1 VPQTD
6 HDPEML
12 TALLAGCRQA
22 ERGSQR
28 RLYGLYYS
36 FAMSICLRYTRTR
49 DEAMEAAND
58 GFMKVFRDVA
68 RFDAGRYE
76 QLGSSFRGWLRKI
89 MIHTAIDHYRSQEK
103 HQHQEEL
110 GDAAYAQLDGG
121 VTALDTLAYDELL
134 LLIRHL
140 SPAYRTAFNLYVI
153 DGFTHEEIS
162 QQLGISV
169 GASKSNLSKARA
181 HLKELLKQTKHHAYA
196 GYVG

>member
-1 VPQTD
+1 
-6 HDPEML
+6 ML
-12 TALLAGCRQA
+12 TALLAGCRRA
-22 ERGSQR
+22 ERESQR

-58 GFMKVFRDVA
+58 GFMKVFRDIG
-68 RFDAGRYE
+68 RFDPARHE
-76 QLGSSFRGWLRKI
+76 VSSSFRGWLKRI
-89 MIHTAIDHYRSQEK
+89 MIHTAIDQYRSQHK
-103 HQHQEEL
+103 HQYQEEL
-110 GDAAYAQLDGG
+110 SDAAYAQLDGG
-121 VTALDTLAYDELL
+121 STALDSLAYEELL
-134 LLIRHL
+134 ALIQQL

-181 HLKELLKQTKHHAYA
+181 HLKELLKKISHHAYA

>member
-1 VPQTD
+1 
-6 HDPEML
+6 ML

-28 RLYGLYYS
+28 RLYSLYYS

-49 DEAMEAAND
+49 DEAMEAVND

-68 RFDAGRYE
+68 RFDVTRHE
-76 QLGSSFRGWLRKI
+76 QLSGSFRGWLKRI

-110 GDAAYAQLDGG
+110 NDVAFSQLDGG
-121 VTALDTLAYDELL
+121 ATALDFLSYEELL
-134 LLIRHL
+134 HLIQHL

-169 GASKSNLSKARA
+169 GTSKSNLSKARA
-181 HLKELLKQTKHHAYA
+181 HLKELLKKTSHHAYA

>member
-1 VPQTD
+1 MTRSD

-22 ERGSQR
+22 ERGCQR
-28 RLYGLYYS
+28 RLYLLYYS
-36 FAMSICLRYTRTR
+36 FAMGICLRYTHTR
-49 DEAMEAAND
+49 DEAMEAVND
-58 GFMKVFRDVA
+58 GFLKVFSSLT
-68 RFDAGRYE
+68 RFDMTRHELAG
-76 QLGSSFRGWLRKI
+76 SFRGWLKKI
-89 MIHTAIDHYRSQEK
+89 MIHTAIDHYRSQQK

-110 GDAAYAQLDGG
+110 NDTAYARLDGG
-121 VTALDTLAYDELL
+121 HTALDTLAYDELL
-134 LLIRHL
+134 ALIRQL

-169 GASKSNLSKARA
+169 GTSKSNLSKARA
-181 HLKELLKQTKHHAYA
+181 HLKELLKKIKHHAYA

>member
-1 VPQTD
+1 MPRSD

-22 ERGSQR
+22 ERESQR

-49 DEAMEAAND
+49 DEAMEATND
-58 GFMKVFRDVA
+58 GFLKVFRDVG
-68 RFDAGRYE
+68 RFDPARHE
-76 QLGSSFRGWLRKI
+76 LSSSFRGWLKRI
-89 MIHTAIDHYRSQEK
+89 MIHTAIDHYRSQQK

-110 GDAAYAQLDGG
+110 NDVAYARLDGG
-121 VTALDTLAYDELL
+121 LTALDTLAYEELL
-134 LLIRHL
+134 ALVGQL

-162 QQLGISV
+162 QRLGISV

-181 HLKELLKQTKHHAYA
+181 HLKELLKKTQHHAYA
-196 GYVG
+196 RYVG